1 MADLGITDGQFN
13 GGCVNDMSVMSC
25 FHEQTKNGVEWVE
38 VGGEMVL
45 DVAPLGGRCVLF
57 LSGAVDHSVMPSNFE
72 RTINDVARSIA
83 TALSTAIANANSSAD
98 VEASS
103 FAFAQ
108 AIARAYARII
118 SSHYGRVYTTAG
130 GTACAFTRSTGEAT
144 ASAISQAVVKAFSES
159 TNQYASAAAGCFANA
174 VSSASYTAT
183 QNAFTGVCTNYGYDF
198 IYRRFVTT
206 GYVQT
211 IATAFSSVFTAI
223 RDNNAQAAAS
233 CGASGTSQSGQTT
246 IVTGSG

>member
-1 MADLGITDGQFN
+1 MKFACSVAALCLVLACASLAQGTRLERSLKQGN
-13 GGCVNDMSVMSC
+13 SANANAYCVAV
-25 FHEQTKNGVEWVE
+25 NGVCRAEARVT
-38 VGGEMVL
+38 L
-45 DVAPLGGRCVLF
+45 Q
-57 LSGAVDHSVMPSNFE
+57 
-72 RTINDVARSIA
+72 TINDAVDSIG
-83 TALSTAIANANSSAD
+83 TALSTAIANAEGGAD
-98 VEASS
+98 VDASS

-118 SSHYGRVYTTAG
+118 SSHHGRVYTTAG
-130 GTACAFTRSTGEAT
+130 GTACAFTRATGEAT
-144 ASAISQAVVKAFSES
+144 ASAFSRAITQAFAQSR
-159 TNQYASAAAGCFANA
+159 NQYASAAAGCFANA